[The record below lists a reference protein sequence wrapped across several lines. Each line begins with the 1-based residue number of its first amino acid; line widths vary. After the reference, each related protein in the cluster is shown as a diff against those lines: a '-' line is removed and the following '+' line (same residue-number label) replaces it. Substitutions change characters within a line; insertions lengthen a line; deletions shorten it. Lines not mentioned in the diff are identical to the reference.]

1 MVTSHDRGET
11 KGLMSQKRKQGHLDT
26 SRKLRRKAEEGDVIE
41 ID

>member
-1 MVTSHDRGET
+1 M
-11 KGLMSQKRKQGHLDT
+11 KGLMSKKRKRGHLDT